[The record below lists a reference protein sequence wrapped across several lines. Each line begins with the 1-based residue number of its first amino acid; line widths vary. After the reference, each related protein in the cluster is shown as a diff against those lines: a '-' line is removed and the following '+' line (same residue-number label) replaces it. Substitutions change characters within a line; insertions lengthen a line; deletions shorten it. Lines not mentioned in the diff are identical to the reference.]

1 MEDPLLNK
9 TEHNVNVTINGD
21 TSSNDEHIVNI
32 TTDDRSLSTHEQ
44 TPHEA
49 EGVES
54 CVPCTEENVMNLIDF
69 VFTLV
74 QIVAAIVVVTRAE
87 DKHPEAALLIWII
100 GYTCASIASL
110 LFLCCQLWHYSVSLD
125 TRLCVAFLAFSFIR
139 YVVHNLTCTAFCVA
153 ILCLTWFDAVQ
164 EGISPN
170 IMLAV
175 GILACVLGL
184 LDYMFPCR

>member
-1 MEDPLLNK
+1 MESLYIMLSFRCKSRYTFDWIRRNQKWLMEDPLLNK
-9 TEHNVNVTINGD
+9 TEHNVDVTIIGD

-49 EGVES
+49 EGVEL

-74 QIVAAIVVVTRAE
+74 QIVAAIVVVTRAVE
-87 DKHPEAALLIWII
+87 KHPEAALFIWII

-110 LFLCCQLWHYSVSLD
+110 LFLCCQLWYYSVSLD
-125 TRLCVAFLAFSFIR
+125 TR
-139 YVVHNLTCTAFCVA
+139 
-153 ILCLTWFDAVQ
+153 
-164 EGISPN
+164 
-170 IMLAV
+170 
-175 GILACVLGL
+175 
-184 LDYMFPCR
+184 

>member
-1 MEDPLLNK
+1 MESLYIMLSFRCKSRYTFDWIRRNQKWLMEDPLLNK
-9 TEHNVNVTINGD
+9 TEHNVDVTIIGD

-49 EGVES
+49 EGVEL

-74 QIVAAIVVVTRAE
+74 QIVAAIVVVTRAVE
-87 DKHPEAALLIWII
+87 KHPEAALFIWII

-110 LFLCCQLWHYSVSLD
+110 LFLCCQLWYYSVSLD
-125 TRLCVAFLAFSFIR
+125 TRYNLFL
-139 YVVHNLTCTAFCVA
+139 
-153 ILCLTWFDAVQ
+153 
-164 EGISPN
+164 P
-170 IMLAV
+170 
-175 GILACVLGL
+175 
-184 LDYMFPCR
+184 FPLFLSIGNQYQ